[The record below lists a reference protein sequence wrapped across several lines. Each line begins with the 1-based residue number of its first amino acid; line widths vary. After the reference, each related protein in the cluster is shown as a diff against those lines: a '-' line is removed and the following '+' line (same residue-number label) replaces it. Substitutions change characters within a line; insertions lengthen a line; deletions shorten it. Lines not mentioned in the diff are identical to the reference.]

1 MMDSTA
7 HQHSGQLSIKPR
19 MSDGEIVAYAAQLKE
34 AHVVLEFGMGGSTC
48 LAAAQ
53 PIGQLYSVEA
63 DQDWIN
69 RCLAMPEV
77 TPLVRAGRLVTHRPE
92 IGPIATYSMPT
103 DPGTA
108 SLWPSYSLS
117 IWNRLEHTPDLVLI
131 DGRFRVSCFLQAI
144 MRLPKS
150 TKYVIHD
157 FWSRE
162 HYHALLQF
170 GSLLDRVDDLAVF
183 QVDPDTDYR
192 AVGIAAS
199 TYLLDP
205 R

>member
-1 MMDSTA
+1 MTESA
-7 HQHSGQLSIKPR
+7 AQPGSRQLSIKPR
-19 MSDGEIVAYAAQLKE
+19 MSDREIAAYAAQLQGSR
-34 AHVVLEFGMGGSTC
+34 VVLEFGMGGSTC

-53 PIGQLYSVEA
+53 PVEHLYSVEA

-77 TPLVRAGRLVTHRPE
+77 TPLVRAGRLVTHRPD
-92 IGPIATYSMPT
+92 IGPIAAYSMPT

-108 SLWPSYSLS
+108 RLWPDYSLS

-144 MRLPKS
+144 MRLPTS

-162 HYHALLQF
+162 HYHAVLHF
-170 GSLLDRVDDLAVF
+170 ASLLDRVDDLSII
-183 QVDPDTDYR
+183 QVDPNADYR
-192 AVGIAAS
+192 AVGIATSA
-199 TYLLDP
+199 YLLDP